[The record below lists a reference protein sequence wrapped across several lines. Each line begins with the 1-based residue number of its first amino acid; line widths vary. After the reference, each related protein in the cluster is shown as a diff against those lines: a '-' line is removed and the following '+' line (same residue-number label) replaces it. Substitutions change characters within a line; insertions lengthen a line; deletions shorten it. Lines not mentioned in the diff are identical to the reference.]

1 MRGWGGGE
9 AEQLWSLISQH
20 RPYTT
25 DVSLRPWYQPHVLR
39 FPDTNTQ
46 LRYALHVYSFLKNK
60 QITKKHTDE
69 FHLSVLYNCPGLSPP
84 NTFGSH
90 DAAKK
95 WLQLSRINSP

>member
-1 MRGWGGGE
+1 
-9 AEQLWSLISQH
+9 
-20 RPYTT
+20 
-25 DVSLRPWYQPHVLR
+25 VLR

-46 LRYALHVYSFLKNK
+46 LRYALHVYSFFKNK

-69 FHLSVLYNCPGLSPP
+69 GFIFLFSTTVQDYLLLIHLVVTMQLKNGYNCPGLTPP
-84 NTFGSH
+84 NKFGSH